1 MKEKKRKKGIDQAK
15 VWMHD
20 FGMDSNRELYD
31 FCTQTTW
38 VWSARV
44 FFGD

>member
-1 MKEKKRKKGIDQAK
+1 
-15 VWMHD
+15 MHD
-20 FGMDSNRELYD
+20 FGMDSSRELYD

-38 VWSARV
+38 VGSARV